1 MMFTLDAAVK
11 LPLVVR
17 GQVSSRPAKKIRS
30 IARVC
35 SEVHVH
41 AYLRFTTWA
50 SIHDKDRP
58 GGSKMTTEALPIPL
72 QPRADRPYPLRSPKM
87 VQVALDRLRV

>member
-1 MMFTLDAAVK
+1 MLRSLHPLAGQAVMMFTLDAAVK

-35 SEVHVH
+35 S
-41 AYLRFTTWA
+41 
-50 SIHDKDRP
+50 
-58 GGSKMTTEALPIPL
+58 
-72 QPRADRPYPLRSPKM
+72 
-87 VQVALDRLRV
+87 